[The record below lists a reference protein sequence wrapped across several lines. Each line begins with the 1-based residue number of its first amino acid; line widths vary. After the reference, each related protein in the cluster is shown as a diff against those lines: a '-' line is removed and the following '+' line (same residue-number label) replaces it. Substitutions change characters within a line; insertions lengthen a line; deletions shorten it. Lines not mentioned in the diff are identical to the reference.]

1 MATEGSIF
9 SGIFKYSI
17 SSWINIIVGF
27 LSVIITTRILTPEV
41 YGLTNLFLS
50 SSSLLMYV
58 LMLGLDGAY
67 IRFYNEPPAGDS
79 RNQLLYKIICYSVL
93 FSIAAGVGVT
103 FWGGE
108 KFSDY
113 VFGFSSRLIVGV
125 IFINALSQII
135 LRYFNISFRMSF
147 RAKQYTIQNVLMTC
161 LSRVLLICAALIHNN
176 TTFIVTFLTLG
187 LLVTTII
194 YAVIQRKEFIP
205 LAEDG
210 RINLSLS
217 LKGYGDYLKFA
228 LFSAPTYIVTYF
240 NQYYSQQLIRS
251 LIGAYALGIFSS
263 SGIFGT
269 LLMALKGGFGTYWAA
284 YVYKNHDTEHDRII
298 KMHDYVMLFA
308 IFILS
313 LMIIFRDV
321 IYLFIGSEFHESKVF
336 FSLLL
341 SLPILTFLQE
351 STDKGIAL
359 AKKNHISLIIHILS
373 VLVNIG
379 GCLLLIPKIGLMGA
393 ALASALSALSL
404 YTLCTIYGQKYY
416 KSIKSI
422 GKSLI
427 GLAILL
433 SLLVFP
439 AIVHDI
445 KWIILFSLAIDLLSI
460 IIYREEFIHFKDVII
475 GILKTRKI

>member
-1 MATEGSIF
+1 MASEGSIF

-41 YGLTNLFLS
+41 YGLTTLFLS

-67 IRFYNEPPAGDS
+67 IRFYNEPPEGNTK
-79 RNQLLYKIICYSVL
+79 NQLLYKIICYSTI
-93 FSIAAGVGVT
+93 FSLLVGIGVT
-103 FWGGE
+103 FFGGE
-108 KFSDY
+108 NFSDY

-125 IFINALSQII
+125 LFIYALSQII

-147 RAKQYTIQNVLMTC
+147 RARQYTIQNVLMNC
-161 LSRVLLICAALIHNN
+161 LSRVLLICAALIQNN
-176 TTFIVTFLTLG
+176 ITFIVTFLTLG
-187 LLVTTII
+187 ILITTLV
-194 YAVIQRKEFIP
+194 YSFIQRKEYIP
-205 LAEDG
+205 INKDG
-210 RINLSLS
+210 RVNYSLNLR
-217 LKGYGDYLKFA
+217 GYGEYLKFA
-228 LFSAPTYIVTYF
+228 LFSAPTYVVTYF

-251 LIGAYALGIFSS
+251 LVGAYALGIFSS

-284 YVYKNHDTEHDRII
+284 FVYKNHKTEQDRIV

-308 IFILS
+308 IIIIS
-313 LMIIFRDV
+313 GMMIFRDI
-321 IYLFIGSEFHESKVF
+321 IYLFIGTQFHESKVF

-341 SLPILTFLQE
+341 ALPILTFLQE
-351 STDKGIAL
+351 TTDKGIAI
-359 AKKNHISLIIHILS
+359 AKKNHISLIVHVVS

-379 GCLLLIPKIGLMGA
+379 GCLLLIPKFGLMGA
-393 ALASALSALSL
+393 AVASALAALSL
-404 YTLCTIYGQKYY
+404 YALCTYYGQKYY
-416 KSIKSI
+416 RSIKSV
-422 GKSLI
+422 GKSLV
-427 GLAILL
+427 GLLLLL

-439 AIVHDI
+439 AVIYDI
-445 KWIILFSLAIDLLSI
+445 KWIIGFSIIVDLLSI
-460 IIYREEFIHFKDVII
+460 LIYREEFIHFKELII